1 MLPDSV
7 QQDRSG
13 PAAFA
18 HDLPDIHATDAI
30 RLDGQVAI
38 VTGAG
43 GGLGRCHALELARRG
58 ARVVINDLGVA
69 RDGRTQAS
77 TAAEDVVRE
86 IQAFGGE
93 AMASAASVTDTAS
106 VLRMVEDTMA
116 RWGRI
121 DILVNNA
128 GFLRD
133 KSFTKMSLED
143 FETIVDVHLMGA
155 VRCTKAV
162 WDIMRVQN
170 YGRIVMTTSSSGL
183 FGNFGQSNYGAA
195 KMGLVGFMQTLAI
208 EGLKYGIHVN
218 CLAPSAATRMTE
230 ELFPAE
236 ELALLSPQSVTPG
249 VVYLVSPKAPTK
261 TILCAG
267 AGAFS
272 TSHVTLTEGIYAGD
286 GPAAAEAI
294 ASNAAALTDRRDE
307 QVPATGFEQSKREIL
322 KARAVRRQQAQTA

>member
-1 MLPDSV
+1 MVSDSA
-7 QQDRSG
+7 QQELAG
-13 PAAFA
+13 HAALKQGSP
-18 HDLPDIHATDAI
+18 HIHATDAI

-38 VTGAG
+38 VTGSG

-58 ARVVINDLGVA
+58 AKVVINDLGVT
-69 RDGRTQAS
+69 RDGRTLTS
-77 TAAEDVVRE
+77 TAVEDVVKE

-93 AMASAASVTDTAS
+93 AMASAASVTDTSS
-106 VLRMVEDTMA
+106 VLRMVDEIMA

-162 WDIMRVQN
+162 WDIMRAQN
-170 YGRIVMTTSSSGL
+170 YGRVVMTTSSSGL

-208 EGLKYGIHVN
+208 EGLKHGIHVN

-230 ELFPAE
+230 ELFSAE

-249 VVYLVSPKAPTK
+249 VIYLVSRDAPTK

-272 TSHVTLTEGIYAGD
+272 TSHVTLTDGIYAGD
-286 GPAAAEAI
+286 GPVAAEVI
-294 ASNAAALTDRRDE
+294 ASNAAALTDRSDE

-322 KARAVRRQQAQTA
+322 KARAARQPPCTA